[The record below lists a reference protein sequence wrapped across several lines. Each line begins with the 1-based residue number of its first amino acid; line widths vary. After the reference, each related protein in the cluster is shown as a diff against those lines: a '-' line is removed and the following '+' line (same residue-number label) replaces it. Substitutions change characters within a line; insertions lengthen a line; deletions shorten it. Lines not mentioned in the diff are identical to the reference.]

1 MSYPTFPAYPPFPVS
16 ARRKEDDGSGGGKK
30 EAAAAMRRLVEM
42 DLRAAADGGKVAA
55 AVAVDGDRGS
65 QHALKWA
72 ADHVLSRAHPFFL
85 LHVRRKHAS
94 LHAAGGKQFSILHVQ
109 DDVAAPFLDHMDHQ
123 TKDLLLPFQCFC
135 SRRGLQCREIILDGT
150 DVWKAIVN
158 FVVDQK
164 VDKLVL
170 GASSRNAFTRTI
182 RKLDVPTC
190 VTKSAPNF
198 CSVYVISKGKLSSFR
213 PATHAN
219 ANDTSKEELESNE
232 SQPLLVK
239 SEPAPK
245 IHIEGQNPSRPM
257 SVGAAMPIAASCD
270 ESTEGSLMS
279 PDQQGQVNSSYLK
292 ASSRPSEFLRNINQQ
307 GNYLSREY
315 PGYHRDILLL
325 QKEDNEQACSG
336 HTKYLGFDESSFHN
350 SALSPG
356 YNVCDPLSPT
366 LIEDCIESTSK
377 YHTEDMGAEV
387 RQLKLELKQRNDD
400 MHMWNYK
407 LPHGIEDGTENPYAI
422 VEHEDEPL
430 QEFMTCSN
438 HPYSER
444 QNAEPSSAV
453 LGPKHKLLRLET
465 LSSDQC
471 RERTIQEFKDHSAQ
485 DAVHPILR
493 RLPPKFYSPRNDIKH
508 GSASEEAYNLEL
520 KCKPLPR
527 PIETKRLLEGLP
539 TRFQCKTYTTEE
551 VANATDHFSLK
562 LKVGEG
568 GYGPVYKATLDN
580 TLVAAKILHSN
591 ITQGLKQFQQEVE
604 LLNNIRHPNMVHL
617 LGACPEY
624 GCLVYEYMPNGSL
637 EDRLF
642 CRSGTPPLPWQLRFK
657 IAVEI
662 ATGLLYLHKM
672 KPEAFVHRDLKP
684 GNILLDK
691 DFVSKIS
698 DVGLARIIPRSMDET
713 VTQYRMTDAAGTFCY
728 IDPEYQKTGLVT
740 TKSDVYA
747 LGIIYLQMITA
758 KDAMGLAYMVSDALE
773 EGTFEELLDPNVTCW
788 PVKEAQKFA
797 ELALKC
803 CELRHRDRPDLESVV
818 LPELIRLHAFVAS
831 SEDHSSIEQGHQRS
845 ASDKELSLDNDLAEI
860 LNDGLVKGASF
871 AA

>member
-1 MSYPTFPAYPPFPVS
+1 
-16 ARRKEDDGSGGGKK
+16 
-30 EAAAAMRRLVEM
+30 
-42 DLRAAADGGKVAA
+42 
-55 AVAVDGDRGS
+55 
-65 QHALKWA
+65 
-72 ADHVLSRAHPFFL
+72 
-85 LHVRRKHAS
+85 
-94 LHAAGGKQFSILHVQ
+94 
-109 DDVAAPFLDHMDHQ
+109 MDHQ
-123 TKDLLLPFQCFC
+123 TKDLMLPFQSFC
-135 SRRGLQCREIILDGT
+135 SRRELQCREIILDGT
-150 DVWKAIVN
+150 DVWKSIVD
-158 FVVDQK
+158 FVIDHK
-164 VDKLVL
+164 VNKLVL

-182 RKLDVPTC
+182 RKLDVPTS
-190 VTKSAPNF
+190 VTRAAPSY

-213 PATHAN
+213 PATHAR
-219 ANDTSKEELESNE
+219 ANDSSKQELGSSVPEN
-232 SQPLLVK
+232 QQILVK
-239 SEPAPK
+239 SEPAP
-245 IHIEGQNPSRPM
+245 IIRIERQNPS
-257 SVGAAMPIAASCD
+257 SSD
-270 ESTEGSLMS
+270 ESTESSLMS
-279 PDQQGQVNSSYLK
+279 ADHQGQANLSYQK
-292 ASSRPSEFLRNINQQ
+292 ASSCPSEFLRDIKQ
-307 GNYLSREY
+307 GNNLSQEY
-315 PGYHRDILLL
+315 PGNHRDLLL
-325 QKEDNEQACSG
+325 LHKEDNEQ
-336 HTKYLGFDESSFHN
+336 
-350 SALSPG
+350 
-356 YNVCDPLSPT
+356 
-366 LIEDCIESTSK
+366 
-377 YHTEDMGAEV
+377 EDMEAEV
-387 RQLKLELKQRNDD
+387 RQLKLEVKQKNDV
-400 MHMWNYK
+400 MHMWNNK
-407 LPHGIEDGTENPYAI
+407 ELSLGIEDTTENTHANVDP
-422 VEHEDEPL
+422 EDEYL

-438 HPYSER
+438 NPCSER
-444 QNAEPSSAV
+444 QNAELSSAV
-453 LGPKHKLLRLET
+453 LGQKHKLLRLET

-471 RERTIQEFKDHSAQ
+471 RERTIQEFKDHSSQ

-493 RLPPKFYSPRNDIKH
+493 RLPPKFYSPRNDNKR

-527 PIETKRLLEGLP
+527 PIETKKLLEGLP

-551 VANATDHFSLK
+551 VANGTDHFSLN
-562 LKVGEG
+562 LKIGEG
-568 GYGPVYKATLDN
+568 GYGPVYKATLDS

-684 GNILLDK
+684 GNILLDQ
-691 DFVSKIS
+691 DFVGKIS
-698 DVGLARIIPRSMDET
+698 DVGLARIIPRSIDET

-773 EGTFEELLDPNVTCW
+773 EGTFEGLLDPNVKGW
-788 PVKEAQKFA
+788 PVQEAQKFA

-818 LPELIRLHAFVAS
+818 LPELIRLHALVAPSES
-831 SEDHSSIEQGHQRS
+831 SSSIEQGHQRS
-845 ASDKELSLDNDLAEI
+845 VSDKEVALDSDLADI